1 MSAKNC
7 LVIIHLTQGE
17 PVVVSDPKD
26 TYFSKK
32 NAQRKADAM
41 LKELGPGALRAE
53 VVEQVLVVNHH
64 V

>member
-7 LVIIHLTQGE
+7 LVIIHLTQGD
-17 PVVVSDPKD
+17 PVVVSDTKD

-32 NAQRKADAM
+32 NAQRKADAL

-53 VVEQVLVVNHH
+53 VVEQVLVVNHPI
-64 V
+64 